1 MSEAKSF
8 ECPKCGSALTASGM
22 EKEIKCV
29 FCGST
34 VIVPEELRGQAPDQD
49 QIDPADLELLESLDS
64 YPRGLNLQQR
74 QQWLI
79 QNGKDVTAKVKFV
92 DDKGVTKN
100 GNPFVTLELDVSP
113 KGIKPYFAAVSI
125 NVPRT
130 SIPRAGD
137 KVQIKYNPNDHYD
150 VAVQIDGQFHQ
161 D

>member
-1 MSEAKSF
+1 MAEAKSF
-8 ECPKCGSALTASGM
+8 ECPKCGSALTASGI
-22 EKEIKCV
+22 EKEIKCA

-34 VIVPEELRGQAPDQD
+34 VIVPEELRGQSSDQD
-49 QIDPADLELLESLDS
+49 QVDPVDLELLESLDP

-74 QQWLI
+74 LQWLV
-79 QNGKDVTAKVKFV
+79 QNGVEVTAKVKFV

-100 GNPFVTLELDVSP
+100 GNPFVTLELDVRP
-113 KGIKPYFAAVSI
+113 KGIKPYFAAVMI
-125 NVPRT
+125 NVPRS

-150 VAVQIDGQFHQ
+150 VAIQIDGQFHQ